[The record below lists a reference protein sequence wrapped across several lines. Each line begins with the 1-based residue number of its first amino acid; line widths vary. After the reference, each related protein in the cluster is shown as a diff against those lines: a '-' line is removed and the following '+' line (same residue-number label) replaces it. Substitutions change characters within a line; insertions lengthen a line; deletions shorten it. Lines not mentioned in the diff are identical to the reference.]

1 VTARLRL
8 SALWQHLKGS
18 LWVLPSLFVVS
29 ALALGTALSQLETV
43 EGTFLEGV
51 VFGGTA
57 SGARDVLAIIA
68 GSMITVIGLSFSL
81 TVVALQMASAQFS
94 PRVLRAFLEDR
105 GNQIVI
111 SVLLATFAYSLAVI
125 RVIRDEDSPQGE
137 FLPRIA
143 VTVGIVFTLL
153 AVMALVYFIHNLTQE
168 LRGDTIMTGIVAAAL
183 ATIERMHPDPAGGA
197 RDERELPLPA
207 GKVRRVQA
215 ARSGYLQAVR
225 LDGLARAAHELDAVV
240 RLRPTVGAQVA
251 EGTTL
256 AWMWSR
262 DGRPAERDVLERWGR
277 AVHAHVHLGRERTMQ
292 QDVAFGLRQLVDI
305 AVKALSPGVNDPATA
320 VDALGHL
327 ARVLSLLAVREL
339 GDGAGADDEGTTR
352 AIVPS
357 PRLDDYL
364 ALACD
369 QPRRYGARD
378 PAVMVALLDLLADVA
393 ELVCSDDERAVVSRE
408 CTRTLEV
415 ARRELDATDVL
426 RVEAAADLVQRVLA
440 ARGRPYPPVAG

>member
-197 RDERELPLPA
+197 RDERELPCPP
-207 GKVRRVQA
+207 
-215 ARSGYLQAVR
+215 ARSTGSRPRAPATCRRSGSTGSRGPRTSWTRSSGCVPPS
-225 LDGLARAAHELDAVV
+225 ARRSRRARRSRGCGRATAAPRSATCWSGGGERCTPTCTSAGNGRCSRTSRSDSASSWTSPS
-240 RLRPTVGAQVA
+240 RPC
-251 EGTTL
+251 
-256 AWMWSR
+256 
-262 DGRPAERDVLERWGR
+262 RPA
-277 AVHAHVHLGRERTMQ
+277 
-292 QDVAFGLRQLVDI
+292 
-305 AVKALSPGVNDPATA
+305 
-320 VDALGHL
+320 
-327 ARVLSLLAVREL
+327 
-339 GDGAGADDEGTTR
+339 
-352 AIVPS
+352 
-357 PRLDDYL
+357 
-364 ALACD
+364 
-369 QPRRYGARD
+369 
-378 PAVMVALLDLLADVA
+378 
-393 ELVCSDDERAVVSRE
+393 
-408 CTRTLEV
+408 
-415 ARRELDATDVL
+415 
-426 RVEAAADLVQRVLA
+426 
-440 ARGRPYPPVAG
+440 